1 MMSELLSRFRFFL
14 AGRDRSEVDE
24 ELQFHLDQQI
34 NTNLQSGM
42 SPAEAERQAAIAFG
56 GLQRTREQC
65 REQYPR
71 YWLETLLQDIRY
83 SIRGFRRNPAFS
95 LAVVVTLMLGIGST
109 TAVVSVID
117 RILFRS
123 LPYGDSSRLVSVG
136 LTAPI
141 EPQEFVLG
149 GSYYEWQDNQKP
161 FVSLTSETGVEPC
174 DLTEN
179 SPARLNCAHAEA
191 NFLSTLGVVPIL
203 GRNFA
208 ANEDRP
214 NGPKVALL
222 TYALWHSRYRSDPT
236 VVGKS
241 ISIDGQTREIVG
253 VLPASFEMPRLQAAD
268 VLLPQALD
276 VAAQRRA
283 DPGRPLW
290 AFGRL
295 KPGVTPE
302 QARAELEPLF
312 QYSLRLAPAPF
323 RKEVHLQVR
332 SLRDRQFHEVH
343 QAAWILLGLVAAVL
357 LIACANVTSLM
368 MARGASREKELA
380 VRSALGAG
388 RMRLLRQ
395 ALTESLALSLAGGA
409 SGCLFALLLLR
420 FFIFVAPGGMPFL
433 TKAQIDLRILA
444 FALATTVICAIFF
457 GLIAGLRSATPQ
469 VLASRTRTASHQAL
483 LRRSLV
489 IVQIAM
495 SMVLLAGAALLAR
508 SFLNLQQQ
516 RLGMTAQNVVAA
528 TISLGPTSYPTQN
541 RQMAFYL
548 QLERSLRFGP
558 GITSVAVCDSLPP
571 GGNHHDTLYANIHLD
586 GQPGQAF
593 GTGGNVYWR
602 WVTPEYFQTLQIPII
617 QGQAFSDSQLEST
630 DRFVVL
636 SQSLADRVFPAQ
648 NPIGQPLRL
657 ARGAPPDNDPI
668 YTVVGVAANVKNGGL
683 AAGEEPEYYRLR
695 RHQPQDWD
703 RGATIILKTTL
714 PPGPVESWIRSQVA
728 MLDPTLPVEITTL
741 SERVDKMADQP
752 RFEALLV
759 SFFACMGLA
768 LAMVGLY
775 GVITFL
781 VVQRTQEIGVR
792 MALGATRI
800 AIVRLVLAS
809 AVRLIA
815 PGVLLG
821 LALALALS
829 RFLSSLL
836 FNLGPH
842 DPLAFVSVTGLLAV
856 VAILASLIPGASA
869 ARVDPIVALRCE

>member
-1 MMSELLSRFRFFL
+1 MITELLSRFRYFL
-14 AGRDRSEVDE
+14 GGRNRSEVDE

-34 NTNLQSGM
+34 QANLQSGM
-42 SPAEAERQAAIAFG
+42 CREEAERQAAIAFG

-71 YWLETLLQDIRY
+71 YWLETLVQDIRY
-83 SIRGFRRNPAFS
+83 AFRDFRRNPAFS
-95 LAVVVTLMLGIGST
+95 LTVIITLMLGIGST
-109 TAVVSVID
+109 TAVFSVID

-141 EPQEFVLG
+141 EPAEFVLG
-149 GSYYEWQDNQKP
+149 GSYYVWQDNQRP

-174 DLTEN
+174 DLTES
-179 SPARLNCAHAEA
+179 SPARLNCAYAEA

-203 GRNFA
+203 GRNFV

-214 NGPKVALL
+214 DGPKVALL
-222 TYALWHSRYRSDPT
+222 TYALWHNRFRSDPT
-236 VVGKS
+236 IVGKS
-241 ISIDGQTREIVG
+241 IRIDGQTREIVG
-253 VLPASFEMPRLQAAD
+253 VLPESFEMPRLQATD
-268 VLLPQALD
+268 VLLPEALD

-290 AFGRL
+290 AFARL

-302 QARAELEPLF
+302 QAMSELEPLF

-332 SLRDRQFHEVH
+332 SLRDRQFHDVN

-368 MARGASREKELA
+368 LARGVSREKELA

-395 ALTESLALSLAGGA
+395 SLTESLALSIAGGVA
-409 SGCLFALLLLR
+409 GCLFALLLLR
-420 FFIFVAPGGMPFL
+420 LFIGMAPGGMPFL
-433 TKAQIDLRILA
+433 AKAQIDLRILA
-444 FALATTVICAIFF
+444 FAFATTVICAIFF
-457 GLIAGLRSATPQ
+457 GLISGMRSAAPQ
-469 VLASRTRTASHQAL
+469 VLAGRTRIAARHAL
-483 LRRSLV
+483 LPRFMV
-489 IVQIAM
+489 VAQIAM

-528 TISLGPTSYPTQN
+528 TISLGSTAYPTSD

-548 QLERSLRFGP
+548 ELERSLRYGP
-558 GITSVAVCDSLPP
+558 GITSVAISDSLPP
-571 GGNHHDTLYANIHLD
+571 GGYHHDTLYANIRVD
-586 GQPGQAF
+586 GHTGQAF
-593 GTGGNVYWR
+593 GTGGNVAWR
-602 WVTPEYFQTLQIPII
+602 WVTPDYFQTLQIPMIKG
-617 QGQAFSDSQLEST
+617 QGFTDSELESS

-636 SQSLADRVFPAQ
+636 SQSLAGRVFLNQ
-648 NPIGQPLRL
+648 TPIGQHLHL
-657 ARGAPPDNDPI
+657 ASGASAHNDPI
-668 YTVVGVAANVKNGGL
+668 YTVVGVAADVKNGGL

-695 RHQPQDWD
+695 RHQPPDWD
-703 RGATIILKTTL
+703 RGAAIILKTNL

-728 MLDPTLPVEITTL
+728 AIDPTLPVEIATL
-741 SERVDKMADQP
+741 TERVDKLADQP

-781 VVQRTQEIGVR
+781 VAQRTQEIGVR

-800 AIVRLVLAS
+800 DIVRLVLGS
-809 AVRLIA
+809 ALRLIA

-821 LALALALS
+821 LALSLALS

-836 FNLGPH
+836 FNLGPR
-842 DPLAFVSVTGLLAV
+842 DPLAFVSVTGLLVV
-856 VAILASLIPGASA
+856 VALLASLIPGASA
-869 ARVDPIVALRCE
+869 ARVDPIVALRCD

>member
-123 LPYGDSSRLVSVG
+123 LPYGDSSRLVSIG

-222 TYALWHSRYRSDPT
+222 TYALWHSR
-236 VVGKS
+236 
-241 ISIDGQTREIVG
+241 
-253 VLPASFEMPRLQAAD
+253 LPASFEMPRLQAAD